1 MWKNTEIDNMKD
13 KASLGKFQGIDVMEI
28 MSFDHNGSKIEI
40 GNGKIRGFC
49 NTFKQSI
56 AQKIN
61 HNENY
66 IFWTKL

>member
-1 MWKNTEIDNMKD
+1 MRD

-40 GNGKIRGFC
+40 GNRKITRKSPNQGIC
-49 NTFKQSI
+49 NTLKQSI

-61 HNENY
+61 HNEN
-66 IFWTKL
+66 